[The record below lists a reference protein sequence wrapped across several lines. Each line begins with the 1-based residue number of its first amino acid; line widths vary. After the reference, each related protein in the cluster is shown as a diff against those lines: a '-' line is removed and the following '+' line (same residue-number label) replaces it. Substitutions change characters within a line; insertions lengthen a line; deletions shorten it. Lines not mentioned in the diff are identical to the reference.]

1 MIYPTNINL
10 FMSRRNYW
18 IIRKETMPQHT
29 DHAGVLW
36 HGYYLNWL
44 EEARIDALSK
54 VGIKY
59 IDLIKDGYEMPVV
72 SIEIKYKL
80 PILHGEEILIES
92 EFVINESPR
101 IKINSNFIGR
111 NNIITTSSSID
122 LVLINKEN
130 FSIVRKK
137 PKFFLEALNKLK
149 NGPK

>member
-1 MIYPTNINL
+1 
-10 FMSRRNYW
+10 MSRRNHW
-18 IIRKETMPQHT
+18 IIRKEVMPQHT

-44 EEARIDALSK
+44 EEARIDALFK

-59 IDLIKDGYEMPVV
+59 TDLIKDGYEMPVV
-72 SIEIKYKL
+72 SIEIKYKS

-92 EFVINESPR
+92 EFVINKSPR

>member
-1 MIYPTNINL
+1 MAV
-10 FMSRRNYW
+10 RNYW

-72 SIEIKYKL
+72 SIEIKYKS

>member
-1 MIYPTNINL
+1 
-10 FMSRRNYW
+10 MSRRNHW
-18 IIRKETMPQHT
+18 IIRKEVMPQHT

-72 SIEIKYKL
+72 SIEIKYKS

-101 IKINSNFIGR
+101 IKINSNFIGI

>member
-1 MIYPTNINL
+1 
-10 FMSRRNYW
+10 MSRRNYW

-54 VGIKY
+54 VGIRY
-59 IDLIKDGYEMPVV
+59 IDLTKDGYEMPVV
-72 SIEIKYKL
+72 SIEIKYKS
-80 PILHGEEILIES
+80 PILHGEEILIQS
-92 EFVINESPR
+92 EFIINESPR

>member
-1 MIYPTNINL
+1 
-10 FMSRRNYW
+10 MSRENHW
-18 IIRKETMPQHT
+18 IIRKEVMPQHT

-44 EEARIDALSK
+44 EEARIDALFK

-72 SIEIKYKL
+72 SIEIKYKS

>member
-1 MIYPTNINL
+1 
-10 FMSRRNYW
+10 MSRRNHW
-18 IIRKETMPQHT
+18 IIRKEVMPQHT

-72 SIEIKYKL
+72 SIEIKYKS

-101 IKINSNFIGR
+101 IKINSNFIRR

>member
-1 MIYPTNINL
+1 
-10 FMSRRNYW
+10 MSRRNYW

-72 SIEIKYKL
+72 SIDIKYKS

-101 IKINSNFIGR
+101 IKINSNFIRR
-111 NNIITTSSSID
+111 NNIIATSSSID

>member
-1 MIYPTNINL
+1 
-10 FMSRRNYW
+10 MSRRNHW
-18 IIRKETMPQHT
+18 IIRKEVMPQHT

-72 SIEIKYKL
+72 SIEIKYKS

-137 PKFFLEALNKLK
+137 PKFFLEALNQLK
-149 NGPK
+149 NGPKEIKVITNV

>member
-1 MIYPTNINL
+1 
-10 FMSRRNYW
+10 MSRRNPW
-18 IIRKETMPQHT
+18 IIRKEVMPQHT

-44 EEARIDALSK
+44 EEARIEALFK
-54 VGIKY
+54 AGIKY

-72 SIEIKYKL
+72 SIEIKYKS

-111 NNIITTSSSID
+111 NNIIKTSSSID
-122 LVLINKEN
+122 LVLIKKEN

-137 PKFFLEALNKLK
+137 PKFLMEALNKLT

>member
-1 MIYPTNINL
+1 
-10 FMSRRNYW
+10 MSRRNHW
-18 IIRKETMPQHT
+18 IIRKEVMPQHT

-72 SIEIKYKL
+72 SIEIKYKS

-111 NNIITTSSSID
+111 NNIITTSSTID

-149 NGPK
+149 NGPKEITVITNV

>member
-1 MIYPTNINL
+1 
-10 FMSRRNYW
+10 MSRRNYW
-18 IIRKETMPQHT
+18 IIKKETMPQHT

-72 SIEIKYKL
+72 SIEIKYKS

>member
-1 MIYPTNINL
+1 
-10 FMSRRNYW
+10 MSRRNRW
-18 IIRKETMPQHT
+18 IIRKEVMPQHT

-72 SIEIKYKL
+72 SIEIKYKS

>member
-1 MIYPTNINL
+1 
-10 FMSRRNYW
+10 MSRRNHW
-18 IIRKETMPQHT
+18 IIRKEVMPQHT

-72 SIEIKYKL
+72 SLEIKYKL

>member
-1 MIYPTNINL
+1 
-10 FMSRRNYW
+10 MSRGNYW

-59 IDLIKDGYEMPVV
+59 KDLIKDGYEMPVV
-72 SIEIKYKL
+72 SIEIKYKS

-92 EFVINESPR
+92 EFIINESPR

-137 PKFFLEALNKLK
+137 PKFFLEALIKLK
-149 NGPK
+149 NGPQ

>member
-1 MIYPTNINL
+1 
-10 FMSRRNYW
+10 MSRRNHW
-18 IIRKETMPQHT
+18 IIRKEVMPQHT

-72 SIEIKYKL
+72 SIEIKYKS

-149 NGPK
+149 KGPK

>member
-1 MIYPTNINL
+1 
-10 FMSRRNYW
+10 MSRRNHW
-18 IIRKETMPQHT
+18 LIRKEVMPQHT

-44 EEARIDALSK
+44 EEARIDALFK

-59 IDLIKDGYEMPVV
+59 IDLIRDGYEMPVV
-72 SIEIKYKL
+72 SIEIKYKS

>member
-1 MIYPTNINL
+1 
-10 FMSRRNYW
+10 MSRRNYW
-18 IIRKETMPQHT
+18 IIRKEAMPQHT

-72 SIEIKYKL
+72 SIEIKYKS

>member
-1 MIYPTNINL
+1 
-10 FMSRRNYW
+10 MSRRNYW

-72 SIEIKYKL
+72 SIEIKYKS

-111 NNIITTSSSID
+111 NNIIMTSSSID

>member
-1 MIYPTNINL
+1 
-10 FMSRRNYW
+10 MSRRNHW
-18 IIRKETMPQHT
+18 IIRKEVMPQHT

-36 HGYYLNWL
+36 HGYYINWL

-72 SIEIKYKL
+72 SIEIKYKS

>member
-1 MIYPTNINL
+1 
-10 FMSRRNYW
+10 MSRRNYW

-72 SIEIKYKL
+72 SIEIKYKS

-101 IKINSNFIGR
+101 IKINSNFIGI

>member
-1 MIYPTNINL
+1 
-10 FMSRRNYW
+10 MSRRNHW
-18 IIRKETMPQHT
+18 IIRKEVMPQHT

-72 SIEIKYKL
+72 SIEIKYKS

-111 NNIITTSSSID
+111 NNIIMTSSSID

>member
-1 MIYPTNINL
+1 
-10 FMSRRNYW
+10 MSRRNHW
-18 IIRKETMPQHT
+18 IIRKEVMPQHT

-44 EEARIDALSK
+44 EEARIDALFK

-72 SIEIKYKL
+72 SIEIKYKS

-101 IKINSNFIGR
+101 IKINSNFIGI

-122 LVLINKEN
+122 LVLIKKEN

>member
-1 MIYPTNINL
+1 
-10 FMSRRNYW
+10 MSRRNHW
-18 IIRKETMPQHT
+18 IIRKEVMPQHT

-44 EEARIDALSK
+44 EEARIDALFK

-72 SIEIKYKL
+72 SIEIKYKS
-80 PILHGEEILIES
+80 PIFHGEEILIES

-111 NNIITTSSSID
+111 NNIIMTSSSID

>member
-1 MIYPTNINL
+1 
-10 FMSRRNYW
+10 MSRRNHW
-18 IIRKETMPQHT
+18 IIRKEVMAQHA

-36 HGYYLNWL
+36 HGYYINWL

-59 IDLIKDGYEMPVV
+59 IDLIKNGYEMPVV
-72 SIEIKYKL
+72 SIEIKYKS

-101 IKINSNFIGR
+101 IKINSNFIGK

>member
-1 MIYPTNINL
+1 
-10 FMSRRNYW
+10 MSRRNHW
-18 IIRKETMPQHT
+18 IIRKEVMPQHT

-44 EEARIDALSK
+44 EEARIDALFK

-72 SIEIKYKL
+72 SIEIKYKS

-149 NGPK
+149 NGPKNITVITNV

>member
-1 MIYPTNINL
+1 
-10 FMSRRNYW
+10 MSRRNHW
-18 IIRKETMPQHT
+18 IIRKEVMPQHT

-44 EEARIDALSK
+44 EEARIDALFK

-72 SIEIKYKL
+72 SIEIKYKS

-130 FSIVRKK
+130 FSIIRKK

>member
-1 MIYPTNINL
+1 
-10 FMSRRNYW
+10 MSRRNHW
-18 IIRKETMPQHT
+18 IIRKEVMPQHT

-44 EEARIDALSK
+44 EEARIDALFK

-72 SIEIKYKL
+72 SIEIKYKS

-111 NNIITTSSSID
+111 NNIIKTSSSID

-130 FSIVRKK
+130 FSIIRKK

>member
-1 MIYPTNINL
+1 
-10 FMSRRNYW
+10 MSRRNHW
-18 IIRKETMPQHT
+18 IIRKEVMPQHT

-44 EEARIDALSK
+44 EEARIDALFK

-72 SIEIKYKL
+72 SIEIKYKS

-137 PKFFLEALNKLK
+137 PKFFSEALNKLK

>member
-1 MIYPTNINL
+1 
-10 FMSRRNYW
+10 MSRRNYW

-59 IDLIKDGYEMPVV
+59 IDLIKEGYEMPVV
-72 SIEIKYKL
+72 NIEIKYKS

>member
-1 MIYPTNINL
+1 
-10 FMSRRNYW
+10 
-18 IIRKETMPQHT
+18 MPQHT

-72 SIEIKYKL
+72 SIEIKYKS

-111 NNIITTSSSID
+111 NNIIRTSSSID

-149 NGPK
+149 NGPKEITVITNV

>member
-1 MIYPTNINL
+1 
-10 FMSRRNYW
+10 MSRGNHW
-18 IIRKETMPQHT
+18 IIRKEVMPQHT

-36 HGYYLNWL
+36 HGYYINWL

-72 SIEIKYKL
+72 NIEIKYKS

>member
-1 MIYPTNINL
+1 
-10 FMSRRNYW
+10 MSRRNHW
-18 IIRKETMPQHT
+18 IIRKEVMPQHT

-72 SIEIKYKL
+72 SIVIKYKS

-111 NNIITTSSSID
+111 NNTITTSSSID

>member
-1 MIYPTNINL
+1 MIN
-10 FMSRRNYW
+10 RNHW
-18 IIRKETMPQHT
+18 KIRKETLPQHT

-36 HGYYLNWL
+36 HGYYFNWL
-44 EEARIDALSK
+44 EEARLDALSK
-54 VGIKY
+54 VGFRY
-59 IDLIKDGYEMPVV
+59 LDLINDGYEMPVI
-72 SIEIKYKL
+72 SIEIKYKS
-80 PILHGEEILIES
+80 PIFHGEKILIES
-92 EFVINESPR
+92 EFVINKSPR
-101 IKINSNFIGR
+101 IKINSNFFRR